1 MTELGEHLRVLS
13 VAEWHRSPDADDH
26 VLLDLCVGATL
37 DIGCGPG
44 RLTKALAER
53 GHLALG
59 IDVLGHVVD
68 QARARGATAAVRDV
82 FGPLPGEG
90 VWTTALLADGN
101 IGIGG
106 DPAALL
112 SRARD
117 LVEHDGLVVVETEPP
132 GAVSRTGL
140 AALEWQGRRRTI
152 PWSVVAL
159 DDLTGFAAEAGLVVQ
174 DTASASDE
182 RWYAVLASR

>member
-1 MTELGEHLRVLS
+1 MTELGEHLRVLTLS
-13 VAEWHRSPDADDH
+13 EWSRSPDADDQ
-26 VLLDLCVGATL
+26 VLLDLCAGATL

-59 IDVLGHVVD
+59 IDVVGQVVGEA
-68 QARARGATAAVRDV
+68 QARGATAAVRDV

-112 SRARD
+112 SRAREI
-117 LVEHDGLVVVETEPP
+117 VEDDGRVVVETEPP
-132 GAVSRTGL
+132 GAVTRTGM
-140 AALEWQGRRRTI
+140 AALEWQGESRTI

-159 DDLTGFAAEAGLVVQ
+159 DDLADLARPAGLEVERSV
-174 DTASASDE
+174 ASDE
-182 RWYAVLASR
+182 RWYAVLAVR